1 MGRSI
6 AQRFLVV
13 GALSRGNPL
22 TREAPPMLV
31 LATLDL
37 VTNLRPRSIMPPPTR
52 ELSRHC
58 QRWDSNWSDCISW
71 FVTRDKRCLGDVCQL
86 SCARTVQTG
95 RSSPPLVSRVRAV
108 PRRSRG

>member
-37 VTNLRPRSIMPPPTR
+37 VTDRGL
-52 ELSRHC
+52 
-58 QRWDSNWSDCISW
+58 
-71 FVTRDKRCLGDVCQL
+71 
-86 SCARTVQTG
+86 G
-95 RSSPPLVSRVRAV
+95 RSCRCPRASRRAVSPRHGPSAPKRRMSALSHGRRLDLARLRSRVF
-108 PRRSRG
+108 PRGLGSSFR